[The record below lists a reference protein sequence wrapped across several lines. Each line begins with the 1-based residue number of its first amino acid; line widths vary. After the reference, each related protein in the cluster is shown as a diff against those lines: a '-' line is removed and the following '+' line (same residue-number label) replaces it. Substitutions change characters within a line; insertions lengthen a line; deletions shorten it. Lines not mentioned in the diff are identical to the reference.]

1 MPRKAYTPSS
11 PDRAAEGE
19 LRYFYYDRLSPP
31 QQKVYSAMVKAIL
44 AHEEKADAD
53 GIGSEDIFKATHAIW
68 YDRPELFWFST
79 CTVRGNEI
87 LLHYGASAEEAQAL
101 QKQID
106 EAVKPYLEGITDAM
120 SAYDVGHPSVQP
132 PDRRDRLRYGRAG
145 KAEGRGRGRRRT
157 RSTICARSVGYSCAR
172 ARSARGMPARSSTCC
187 KSAASSARK
196 RSEMSI
202 KMTGP
207 TAGRTRGTF

>member
-1 MPRKAYTPSS
+1 
-11 PDRAAEGE
+11 
-19 LRYFYYDRLSPP
+19 
-31 QQKVYSAMVKAIL
+31 MVKAIL

-120 SAYDVGHPSVQP
+120 SAYDVAI
-132 PDRRDRLRYGRAG
+132 RRYSRLIAAIDYDTVALEKQ
-145 KAEGRGRGRRRT
+145 KAEGGPKET